1 MDQSTNT
8 VVMIR
13 PIIFTRNEQTAVNNY
28 FQQIDSLGFGDSSA
42 AAVHEFDVLV
52 EKLKQKGVRVV
63 VWQDNAEPFT
73 PDSVF
78 PNNWVSFHENG
89 SVMLYPMF
97 AENRR
102 LERMDDVDRRISEEG
117 FQVSQI
123 IDISDFEN
131 NGKFLEGTGSLVLDR
146 VNKIAYA
153 ALSERTNSEVLDAW
167 SLKSGYEVVK
177 FQAFHS
183 VDGMRLPVYHTNVIM
198 SICTDLA
205 VICLDSIDDLEERN
219 AVLTSLKRFR
229 NVVLISEEQVNQFA
243 GNMLEVRDLNGE
255 KLLIMSERAY
265 KSLLPDQL
273 TVLGEHM
280 DLVYSS
286 LETIENLGGGSARC
300 MIAEVFLTSK

>member
-28 FQQIDSLGFGDSSA
+28 FQQIDSLGFGGSSA
-42 AAVHEFDVLV
+42 AALHEFDVLV

-78 PNNWVSFHENG
+78 PNNWISFHENG
-89 SVMLYPMF
+89 NLMLYPMF

-102 LERMDDVDRRISEEG
+102 LERINDVDHRISNEG
-117 FQVSQI
+117 FQVNRI
-123 IDISDFEN
+123 IDISDFEKD
-131 NGKFLEGTGSLVLDR
+131 GKFLEGTGSLVLDR
-146 VNKIAYA
+146 VNQIAYA
-153 ALSERTNSEVLDAW
+153 ALSERTNSEVVDVW

-177 FQAFHS
+177 FHAFHS
-183 VDGMRLPVYHTNVIM
+183 VNGKRLPVYHTNVIM

-229 NVVLISEEQVNQFA
+229 NVVLISEEQVNHFA
-243 GNMLEVRDLNGE
+243 GNMLEVRNLDGE
-255 KLLIMSERAY
+255 RLLIMSERAY

-280 DLVYSS
+280 DFVYSS